1 MCVWCW
7 VCALQVARIGG
18 RKYHAV
24 FRRRSEEEVAAGAGG
39 ALLDALF

>member
-1 MCVWCW
+1 LCV
-7 VCALQVARIGG
+7 VLGVGASQVARIGG

-24 FRRRSEEEVAAGAGG
+24 FRRRSEEEVAAGTGG